1 MVGPDAA
8 RPKERGRDA
17 KMTPSITDVPKREGQ
32 RIRRYRCE
40 AQELPSY
47 RVRENA
53 TPSRQGVVIYIR
65 TKINES

>member
-1 MVGPDAA
+1 MA
-8 RPKERGRDA
+8 
-17 KMTPSITDVPKREGQ
+17 PSITDVPKREGQ
-32 RIRRYRCE
+32 RIGRYRCE
-40 AQELPSY
+40 AQGLPSY